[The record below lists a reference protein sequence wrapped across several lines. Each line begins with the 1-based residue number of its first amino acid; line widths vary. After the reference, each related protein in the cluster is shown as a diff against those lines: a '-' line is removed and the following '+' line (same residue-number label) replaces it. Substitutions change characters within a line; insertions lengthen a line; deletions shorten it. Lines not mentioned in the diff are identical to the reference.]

1 MKCVGDYFIKHI
13 HICNI
18 ISCYIL
24 YSRNRCYLF
33 IAFSHYIVIIELH
46 CQSLLTTSSI
56 FDNVYKKP
64 MVASIY
70 IKNNVTFVI
79 KNDHR
84 LLPRYLKYH
93 APFQGTASSRARCL
107 STSTTLL
114 PGSSLSKKK
123 SLCVCIFC
131 RSARPL
137 PCDVVAEPQT
147 STLQVETSN
156 QIYAF

>member
-1 MKCVGDYFIKHI
+1 M
-13 HICNI
+13 
-18 ISCYIL
+18 L
-24 YSRNRCYLF
+24 
-33 IAFSHYIVIIELH
+33 HYIIMIVVYDL
-46 CQSLLTTSSI
+46 SSI
-56 FDNVYKKP
+56 FLINFPMFRYKKINGG
-64 MVASIY
+64 VLHR
-70 IKNNVTFVI
+70 NNAVSVI

-84 LLPRYLKYH
+84 LLPTLYFKYH
-93 APFQGTASSRARCL
+93 APFQDTASSRARCL
-107 STSTTLL
+107 FTSTTLL
-114 PGSSLSKKK
+114 SNAVAVYRKK